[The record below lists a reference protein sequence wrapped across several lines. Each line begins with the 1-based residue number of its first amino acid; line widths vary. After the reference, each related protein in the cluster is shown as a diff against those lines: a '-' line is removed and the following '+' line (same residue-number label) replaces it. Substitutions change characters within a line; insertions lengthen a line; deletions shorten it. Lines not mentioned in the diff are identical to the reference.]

1 MSNSKKKFLRILPFI
16 LFFIIIFIT
25 IFFIIKLKLDLEKEF
40 EQKKETKEIKI
51 NIEEKSVFISNL
63 ASAMYIADEDEK
75 KELSREYLQDL
86 SVLVAL
92 EFQYKKI
99 DSLYFYFGSNIYDHD
114 LGFRRSDIFVLVFS
128 NQKPRWIYLSDYQ
141 NVYIDSVETF
151 KMGSDNS
158 LKITMGI
165 DSILSQKL
173 IDKNLVKKLNKR
185 LSKDTIKVYL
195 KGKVINLKNMSIET
209 AQKNI

>member
-99 DSLYFYFGSNIYDHD
+99 DSLYFYFGS
-114 LGFRRSDIFVLVFS
+114 LVVT
-128 NQKPRWIYLSDYQ
+128 K
-141 NVYIDSVETF
+141 
-151 KMGSDNS
+151 K
-158 LKITMGI
+158 
-165 DSILSQKL
+165 QKL
-173 IDKNLVKKLNKR
+173 R
-185 LSKDTIKVYL
+185 LKS
-195 KGKVINLKNMSIET
+195 
-209 AQKNI
+209 